1 MPSRKE
7 LRATITTSTHESFM
21 SGVPLAKTSYT
32 DAEANR
38 IHLQALISFHGL
50 MYVDELLSFIN
61 ASPTNFSTQSIK
73 DKMKSI
79 YKDNEIYRTK
89 FNRDLSISLATNLS
103 TTCSIGRNQAID
115 KLLTSVLTDLN
126 HA

>member
-21 SGVPLAKTSYT
+21 SGVPLAKTNYT

-61 ASPTNFSTQSIK
+61 ASLTNFSTQSIK

>member
-21 SGVPLAKTSYT
+21 SGVPLAKTNYT

>member
-21 SGVPLAKTSYT
+21 SGVPLAKTNYT

-38 IHLQALISFHGL
+38 IHLHALISFHGL

>member
-21 SGVPLAKTSYT
+21 SGVPLAKTNYT

-38 IHLQALISFHGL
+38 MHLQARISFHGL

-61 ASPTNFSTQSIK
+61 TSPTNFSTQSIK

-115 KLLTSVLTDLN
+115 KLLSTTKGLLN
-126 HA
+126 AQ

>member
-21 SGVPLAKTSYT
+21 SGVPLAKTNYT

-103 TTCSIGRNQAID
+103 TTCSIGRNQVID